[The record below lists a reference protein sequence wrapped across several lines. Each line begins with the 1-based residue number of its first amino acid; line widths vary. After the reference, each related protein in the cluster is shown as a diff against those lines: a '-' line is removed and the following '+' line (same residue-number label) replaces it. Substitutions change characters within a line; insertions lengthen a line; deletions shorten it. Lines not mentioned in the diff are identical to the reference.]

1 MTRHPRDMST
11 TANDYR
17 IEKARCQ
24 VAVTTL
30 DGERLVGDVFLQPYA
45 HRRAGP
51 EAPEDLLNDDDPFF
65 PLALADGS
73 GTLLIAKDRL
83 NEVEVPDDRP
93 RDDEAAYEAMGI
105 RLAAVELTLLGG
117 VVRTG
122 TVKLEL
128 PYERPRLLDFFNR
141 YARRFLVLHGDDGI
155 RLVNRR
161 SIERVR
167 PLDP

>member
-1 MTRHPRDMST
+1 MPN

-17 IEKARCQ
+17 IEKSRCQ

-51 EAPEDLLNDDDPFF
+51 EAPADMLNDDDPFF
-65 PLALADGS
+65 PLALPEG
-73 GTLLIAKDRL
+73 GTLLFAKERL
-83 NEVEVPDDRP
+83 REVEVPDERALHG
-93 RDDEAAYEAMGI
+93 DDPYADAGVRYAN
-105 RLAAVELTLLGG
+105 VELTLLGN
-117 VVRTG
+117 VVRVG
-122 TVKLEL
+122 RIKVEL

-141 YARRFLVLHGDDGI
+141 CGDRFLALYADEGI

-161 SIERVR
+161 CIERVR
-167 PLDP
+167 PLDV

>member
-1 MTRHPRDMST
+1 MTIA
-11 TANDYR
+11 ANDYR
-17 IEKARCQ
+17 IEKSRCQ

-30 DGERLVGDVFLQPYA
+30 DGERLVGDVFLQPFA

-83 NEVEVPDDRP
+83 REVEVPDEGDAGDP
-93 RDDEAAYEAMGI
+93 EAYAAMGI

-117 VVRTG
+117 IVRSG

-141 YARRFLVLHGDDGI
+141 YARRFLVLHGEDGV

-161 SIERVR
+161 SVERVR

>member
-1 MTRHPRDMST
+1 MTQ

-17 IEKARCQ
+17 IEKSRCQ

-51 EAPEDLLNDDDPFF
+51 EAPADLLNDDDPFF
-65 PLALADGS
+65 PLALVDG
-73 GTLLIAKDRL
+73 GTVLLAKERL
-83 NEVEVPDDRP
+83 REVEVPDDRTP
-93 RDDEAAYEAMGI
+93 QDGDPYAEAGVRFAQ
-105 RLAAVELTLLGG
+105 VEITLFGN
-117 VVRTG
+117 VVRAG
-122 TVKLEL
+122 SIRVEL

-141 YARRFLVLHGDDGI
+141 FAERFLTLYADDAV

-161 SIERVR
+161 CIERVR
-167 PLDP
+167 PLEA

>member
-1 MTRHPRDMST
+1 MST

-17 IEKARCQ
+17 IEKSRCQ

-83 NEVEVPDDRP
+83 REVEVPDERLP
-93 RDDEAAYEAMGI
+93 DDEGAFLAMGV
-105 RLAAVELTLLGG
+105 RLASVELTLLGG
-117 VVRTG
+117 IVRSG
-122 TVKLEL
+122 VVKLEL

-141 YARRFLVLHGDDGI
+141 YAHRFLVLYGEEGV

-161 SIERVR
+161 SVERVR
-167 PLDP
+167 PLEA